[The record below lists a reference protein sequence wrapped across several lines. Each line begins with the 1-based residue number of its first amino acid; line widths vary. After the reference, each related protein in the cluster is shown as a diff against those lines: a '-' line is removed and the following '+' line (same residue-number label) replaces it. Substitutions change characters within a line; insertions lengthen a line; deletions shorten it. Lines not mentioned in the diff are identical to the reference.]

1 MVWKLHRLQP
11 QNPAAHSK
19 CSRKDH
25 FCLIPL
31 PFTTPAQPAKQSA
44 LGASTP
50 NPHTASSVF
59 STFPLG
65 EKTLEAQYI
74 LHQTAQQLHPTGC
87 QEAELSP
94 SLPPLLFCP
103 LERLDY
109 TQTHPYFQ
117 CQQIYKKKYCC
128 CLQKITLLL
137 FYISNLTVFFLCII
151 MHIDITTIFR
161 L

>member
-87 QEAELSP
+87 QEAELSLVPNP
-94 SLPPLLFCP
+94 SPLLPPRKTGLHTDTLIFSAS
-103 LERLDY
+103 RF
-109 TQTHPYFQ
+109 T
-117 CQQIYKKKYCC
+117 KKV
-128 CLQKITLLL
+128 LLL
-137 FYISNLTVFFLCII
+137 FTKDYTVAFLYI
-151 MHIDITTIFR
+151 
-161 L
+161 

>member
-31 PFTTPAQPAKQSA
+31 PFTTLAQPAKQSA

-74 LHQTAQQLHPTGC
+74 LHQTAQQLHPTDC

-94 SLPPLLFCP
+94 VPTPSPLLPPRKTGLHTDTPLFSVP
-103 LERLDY
+103 ADL
-109 TQTHPYFQ
+109 Q
-117 CQQIYKKKYCC
+117 KKYCC
-128 CLQKITLLL
+128 CLEKITLLL

>member
-31 PFTTPAQPAKQSA
+31 PFTTPAQLAKQSA

-94 SLPPLLFCP
+94 VPTPSPLLPPRKTGLNTDTPLFSVP
-103 LERLDY
+103 AAAVYKRL
-109 TQTHPYFQ
+109 HCCFF
-117 CQQIYKKKYCC
+117 IY
-128 CLQKITLLL
+128 L
-137 FYISNLTVFFLCII
+137 ISQYFFLCII